1 MLRTLESPRLHPTVR
16 RLPRRQA
23 LFPVGSLYP
32 AAKRAFDLL
41 ATGLGV
47 LLVAPVF
54 LLISACIY
62 LEDRGPV
69 LFAQRRVGKGGR
81 EFTFWKF
88 RSMCV
93 DAEERLAA
101 LAGQSEDP
109 HRFKLE
115 RDPRIT
121 RVGAFLRRTSLDEL
135 PQLFNVLLGD
145 MSLVGPRPAL
155 PEEVADYDEK
165 AARRLEVEQGIT
177 CLWQVSGR
185 SLLSFEEQIDLDLE
199 YIEKRG
205 LLFDVWLLLR
215 TVPAV
220 LLGTG
225 AY

>member
-1 MLRTLESPRLHPTVR
+1 M
-16 RLPRRQA
+16 
-23 LFPVGSLYP
+23 YP
-32 AAKRAFDLL
+32 AAKRAFDLV
-41 ATGLGV
+41 ATGVGV
-47 LLVAPVF
+47 LFLAPVF
-54 LLISACIY
+54 FLISAWIY

-69 LFAQRRVGKGGR
+69 FFAQRRVGKGGR

-101 LAGQSEDP
+101 LAGQSEDES
-109 HRFKLE
+109 RFKMR

-135 PQLFNVLLGD
+135 PQLFNVLFGD

-155 PEEVADYDEK
+155 PEEVADYDAK

-185 SLLSFEEQIDLDLE
+185 SLLSFEEQIDLDLK
-199 YIEKRG
+199 YIESRG
-205 LLFDVWLLLR
+205 LLYDAWLLIR

-220 LLGTG
+220 VLGTG

>member
-1 MLRTLESPRLHPTVR
+1 V
-16 RLPRRQA
+16 
-23 LFPVGSLYP
+23 YP
-32 AAKRAFDLL
+32 AAKRAFDLV
-41 ATGLGV
+41 ATGVGV
-47 LLVAPVF
+47 LFLAPVF
-54 LLISACIY
+54 FLISAWIY

-69 LFAQRRVGKGGR
+69 FFAQRRVGKGGR

-101 LAGQSEDP
+101 LAGQSEDES
-109 HRFKLE
+109 RFKMR

-135 PQLFNVLLGD
+135 PQLFNVLFGD

-155 PEEVADYDEK
+155 PEEVADYDAK

-185 SLLSFEEQIDLDLE
+185 SLLSFEEQIDLDLK
-199 YIEKRG
+199 YIESRG
-205 LLFDVWLLLR
+205 LLYDAWLLIR

-220 LLGTG
+220 VLGTG